1 MSTTEVL
8 KFRLKLWEQ
17 SRSEVKRGK
26 EKESAG
32 DSSDNDKLEDSG
44 PVPSPMASIN
54 SISGLRNLTLG
65 SGGSSA
71 ANTPDD
77 SPSSLS
83 PLTLSLHPAEA
94 RERKLI
100 KVYGA
105 PKPSAGKPASRP
117 LLQLPL
123 SIQLQPSPL
132 RNELPHRSCSS
143 PCFGRPRV
151 LTARLLQAMMEK
163 TPPGFLRWR
172 IGWTHW
178 RIGRTR

>member
-1 MSTTEVL
+1 MCKVSKLKCSQNPHDPETGKTFRHSMTTNEVL

-32 DSSDNDKLEDSG
+32 DSSDNDELEDSG
-44 PVPSPMASIN
+44 LVPSPMAFIN

-83 PLTLSLHPAEA
+83 PLTLSLHPAE
-94 RERKLI
+94 RSEEHT
-100 KVYGA
+100 
-105 PKPSAGKPASRP
+105 SE
-117 LLQLPL
+117 LQ
-123 SIQLQPSPL
+123 
-132 RNELPHRSCSS
+132 
-143 PCFGRPRV
+143 
-151 LTARLLQAMMEK
+151 
-163 TPPGFLRWR
+163 
-172 IGWTHW
+172 
-178 RIGRTR
+178 